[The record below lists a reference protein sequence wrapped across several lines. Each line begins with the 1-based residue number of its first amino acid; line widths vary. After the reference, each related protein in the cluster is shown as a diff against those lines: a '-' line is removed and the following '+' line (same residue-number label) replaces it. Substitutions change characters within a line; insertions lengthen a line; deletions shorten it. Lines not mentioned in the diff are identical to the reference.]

1 VTTTSGVIRGDRRA
15 FAETRVAVEDAV
27 VSTTSELPEHGRDD
41 AVP

>member
-15 FAETRVAVEDAV
+15 ETRMAVEYAV
-27 VSTTSELPEHGRDD
+27 VSTSELPEHGRDD